1 MLGIHGYSW
10 FCTLM
15 QVIRLARKLPT
26 GDLQAIKKSDDGEES
41 LDEDD
46 LT

>member
-1 MLGIHGYSW
+1 MLGIGGYNW
-10 FCTLM
+10 FRTLM

-26 GDLQAIKKSDDGEES
+26 DDLQAIKKADDGEES

>member
-1 MLGIHGYSW
+1 MVTFG
-10 FCTLM
+10 FCTSM

-26 GDLQAIKKSDDGEES
+26 GDLQAIKKAADDGEDS

>member
-1 MLGIHGYSW
+1 MSL
-10 FCTLM
+10 

-26 GDLQAIKKSDDGEES
+26 GDLQAIKRDLPGGDGDD